1 MRNVCNLQ
9 FIPELKSVSST
20 TAADSSVH
28 NHDFKNTTSFPH
40 EPYFKYLWFLGCED
54 GYELETGRMEL
65 RILTCIIKKE
75 IVLKSVY

>member
-1 MRNVCNLQ
+1 
-9 FIPELKSVSST
+9 
-20 TAADSSVH
+20 
-28 NHDFKNTTSFPH
+28 
-40 EPYFKYLWFLGCED
+40 LWFLGCED